1 MSMGEQIAIWAAAT
15 FNWLLEFSFMY
26 PLIMSIV
33 WITGSSYY
41 FFYRERRDERKPD
54 EPPELREYPPVSY
67 LVPCHNEAP
76 NVAETIRSLLN
87 QRYPHFEIIAVNDAS
102 TDETGEVLESLAAE
116 DSRVR
121 VIHFDVNQGKAMG
134 LRVAT
139 LAANHEILVGLDG
152 DALLDPHATAWL
164 VRHFING
171 PRVGAV
177 TGNPRVRNRTTLIG
191 RIQVGEF
198 SSIIGLIKRA
208 QRIYGR
214 IFTVSGVVAAFRK
227 AAVHQAGYWS
237 EDVVTEDIDIS
248 WRLQLN
254 HWDIR
259 YEPNA
264 VCWILM
270 PETLKGLWHQRL
282 RWAQGGIEVLRKHFR
297 SLFRWR
303 SRRMWIVA
311 AELTVSTFWAY
322 TMALIFV
329 LWVAGQLLNLP
340 APYGTADIPPG
351 WSGIILGT
359 VCLLQF
365 GISIAV
371 DSRYEKRLGRVYYW
385 LIWYPMIYWVIQVVT
400 SVFAVPRA
408 FSRKPGARGIWTS
421 PDRGIRSD
429 KDLEQES
436 ANG

>member
-1 MSMGEQIAIWAAAT
+1 
-15 FNWLLEFSFMY
+15 
-26 PLIMSIV
+26 V

-237 EDVVTEDIDIS
+237 DDVVTEDIDIS